1 MSRHAHQWRGVVTAV
16 LPLGVSACDPVVNV
30 FGSYF
35 PAWVV
40 CMVAGIALTLL
51 LRPLLVALRLESHLG
66 PLVLIYPSL
75 GLLLTMLTWL
85 VFFHT

>member
-1 MSRHAHQWRGVVTAV
+1 MTRHPHPGHAALIAG
-16 LPLGVSACDPVVNV
+16 LPLALSACDPVINV

-40 CMVAGIALTLL
+40 CMVAGVALTLL
-51 LRPLLVALRLESHLG
+51 LRPLLVALRLEPHLG
-66 PLVLIYPSL
+66 PLLLVYPSL

>member
-1 MSRHAHQWRGVVTAV
+1 MKRRAHPWRGAVTAI
-16 LPLGVSACDPVVNV
+16 LPFAVSACDPVVNV

-40 CMVAGIALTLL
+40 CMAAGVALTVV
-51 LRPLLVALRLESHLG
+51 LRPLLVALRLEPHLG
-66 PLVLIYPSL
+66 PLILVYPSL

-85 VFFHT
+85 VFFRT

>member
-1 MSRHAHQWRGVVTAV
+1 MTPRLHFSRGLAIAA
-16 LPLGVSACDPVVNV
+16 LPLLASGCDPVVNI

-40 CMVAGIALTLL
+40 CMVAGVALTIV
-51 LRPLLVALRLESHLG
+51 LRPVLAALRLEPHLG
-66 PLVLIYPSL
+66 PLLLVYPSL

-85 VFFHT
+85 VFFRT